1 MISEQSQLAITVE
14 LASDDEPI
22 LTYKKEG
29 LHCRHISVYSLST
42 AYVCLYLLLCLRNGA
57 AETSLSY

>member
-22 LTYKKEG
+22 LIHKKEG
-29 LHCRHISVYSLST
+29 LHCRHISVYSL
-42 AYVCLYLLLCLRNGA
+42 CLLLCLRNGA